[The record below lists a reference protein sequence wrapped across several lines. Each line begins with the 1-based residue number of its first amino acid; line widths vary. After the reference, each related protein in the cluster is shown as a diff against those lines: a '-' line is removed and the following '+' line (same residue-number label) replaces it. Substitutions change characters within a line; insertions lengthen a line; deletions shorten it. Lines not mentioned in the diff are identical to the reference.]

1 MFAIPGIVLLLT
13 AIYARPQEIFAGLGA
28 APVLHVLLG
37 LAVFGAA
44 IDLRRGH
51 TRLRSTPLLVWV
63 GAFVAW
69 AYFTVLV
76 RSQGTLPAHAWGLAI
91 CAALYLLVGHAV
103 QTFRGLAIVAGS
115 LVAMV
120 LLVSAV
126 AVEQRFAPTGC
137 VQIDESVPGDT
148 TSGRYDGR
156 PCSFTHDCYLGDAEP
171 GAEYM
176 CENIGLLGTTS
187 VGKGRVRY
195 RGVLQDPNELA
206 LAAALGIPLA
216 FALSRVR
223 KRSWWR
229 RALLVLTF
237 GLVLVCAVLTR
248 SRSGQLVFLAVLAVP
263 LARRFGTKGM
273 LGGAILAAPLL
284 VLGGR
289 AGMEATSSVTERVDC
304 WAEAISIWRA
314 HPLLGAGLGQFGK
327 YHYLT
332 AHNSFLLALAELG
345 FVGMFLFTTL
355 AYLGLKIPF
364 VAWRETAH
372 GDSPL
377 GAPEA
382 RSVVGP
388 WALGLVALWA
398 GLVVGA
404 FFLSFTYHY
413 VLWIHLGLVGAFHS
427 AIRRHDASF
436 RVPFGWRDVFLIVAI
451 DIGIIVS
458 VYAYTRVAL

>member
-1 MFAIPGIVLLLT
+1 MFAIPGIVLLLV
-13 AIYARPQEIFAGLGA
+13 AIYARPQEIFTGLDA
-28 APVLHVLLG
+28 TPVLHLLLG

-69 AYFTVLV
+69 AYFSVLA
-76 RSQGTLPAHAWGLAI
+76 RSPGSVPVHTWGLAI

-103 QTFRGLAIVAGS
+103 QSFRGLAIVGGS

-126 AVEQRFAPTGC
+126 AVEQSFAPTGC

-148 TSGRYDGR
+148 TSGRFDGR
-156 PCSFTHDCYLGDAEP
+156 PCSVTHDCYLGDAEP

-216 FALSRVR
+216 FAISRVR

-229 RALLVLTF
+229 RILLALTFALVLF
-237 GLVLVCAVLTR
+237 CAVLTR

-263 LARRFGTKGM
+263 LARRFGTRGM

-289 AGMEATSSVTERVDC
+289 GGLEASSSVTERVDC
-304 WAEAISIWRA
+304 WAEAISLWRS
-314 HPLLGAGLGQFGK
+314 HPLFGAGLGQFGK

-345 FVGMFLFTTL
+345 FVGMFLFSTL
-355 AYLGLKIPF
+355 VYLGFKVPIS
-364 VAWRETAH
+364 AWRETTRA
-372 GDSPL
+372 DSPL
-377 GAPEA
+377 SVPEA

-388 WALGLVALWA
+388 WALALVALWA
-398 GLVVGA
+398 GLAVGT

-427 AIRRHDASF
+427 AIRRHDPSF
-436 RVPFGWRDVFLIVAI
+436 RVPFGWRDALWVALI

-458 VYAYTRVAL
+458 VYAYTRIAL